1 MNQSFLEKLYKKNKD
16 CGKCPSR
23 ERIGDLTDRVISLL
37 FPDFEKREFNSFEAF
52 QINAE
57 QLRTDLELILTRN
70 TDLVAQP
77 KAVVT
82 AFFDALPQLHDSIE
96 EDLNAMLMGDPA
108 AQSTTEIV
116 KSYPGFYAISSYRI
130 AHKLK
135 NLGVELIP
143 RIITEIAHSHTGIDI
158 HPGAQIGK
166 NFCIDHGTGVVI
178 GETTIIGDN
187 VKIYQG
193 VTLGG
198 LSVDK
203 ADAQKKRH
211 PTIEDDVVIY
221 AGATILGGETTIGK
235 NSIIGG
241 NVWLTRSVPA
251 NTKVYYKAALTN
263 NDGETDIIEFK

>member
-1 MNQSFLEKLYKKNKD
+1 MERSFLEKLYKKNKD
-16 CGKCPSR
+16 CSKCPSR
-23 ERIGDLTDRVISLL
+23 ERIGDLVDRIISFL

-52 QINAE
+52 KIYAD
-57 QLRTDLELILTRN
+57 QLATDLEYLLARN
-70 TDLVAQP
+70 TDLVVDP
-77 KAVVT
+77 PAVV
-82 AFFDALPQLHDSIE
+82 ASFFSTLPDLHQSIE

-116 KSYPGFYAISSYRI
+116 KGYPGFYAISSYRI

-166 NFCIDHGTGVVI
+166 HFCIDHGTGVVI
-178 GETTIIGDN
+178 GETSLIGDN

-211 PTIEDDVVIY
+211 PTIQDNVVIY

-241 NVWLTRSVPA
+241 NVWLTRSVPEH
-251 NTKVYYKAALTN
+251 TKVYYKAALTN